1 MQKNNGF
8 ILIWE
13 KEVKELKS
21 VARLWK
27 HERTGAQ
34 LLSCTNADENK
45 VFGVSFRTPPKD
57 STGVAHI
64 LEHSVLCGSK
74 KYPVKEPFVELLKGS
89 LQTFLNAFTFP
100 DKTCYPVASTNLQD
114 FYNLIDVYLD
124 AVFHPNITERTL
136 RQEGWH
142 IEAENSQT
150 PLSYKGVVYN
160 EMKGVYSSP
169 DSLLGEAS
177 QQSLFPDTT
186 YGLDSGGN
194 PEIILELTYD
204 AFKHFHETYYHPSN
218 ARFYF
223 WGDDPED
230 GRLEKLDRV
239 LQEFTARDVDSTIA
253 TQPRFT
259 VPREVEIP
267 YAAAQDDDAPKAMV
281 TINWLFAPT
290 AKTELTLALQI
301 LDHILTGLPGSPLR
315 RALIESGLGEDIAG
329 NGLEC
334 DLKETFYSIGL
345 KGLKPEDVDQ
355 VQTLIFDTLATLVDD
370 GIPSDA
376 VEAAINSV
384 EFDLRE
390 NNSGRFPVGLA
401 IMIRS
406 LSTWLYDE
414 DPLGLLTFENALTAI
429 KNRIAKGEQYFEGLI
444 QEWMIENTHRSMVVL
459 LPDKKLQAHRAKTES
474 ERLAAIKA
482 NLSPEQLDELIRET
496 EALRKAQ
503 EMPDSPED
511 LALIPRLGVKDLP
524 VKNKIIPCEEL
535 QADTT
540 PFFAHALPCSGIV
553 YTELAFDMTP
563 LIGGASRLVPLVP
576 LFGRTLLEMGSKQRD
591 FAELGMYIARK
602 TGGMDTDLLFL
613 TGREHRYPAFLV
625 LSGKATMEKYEDFVH
640 ILREVLLDPK
650 IMDQA
655 RFKQMLLE
663 EKARKE
669 QQLIPAGHSVVS
681 LRLRSAL
688 SPAAC
693 LAEATDGIAYL
704 DSLRDL
710 VERVNNNWESV
721 LEDLEEIRRLLICRA
736 SMLINVTAD
745 SENISEINRHLA
757 AFTRTLPECGYAADS
772 VPPNAVSGFMHS
784 LEFPRGEALLL
795 PSQVNYIGKGANLY
809 SLGYQY
815 HGSVHVIMKHLR
827 MAWLWDRI
835 RVQGG
840 AYGAF
845 CLFERFS
852 GAYAQISYRD
862 PNVENTL
869 KVYDQTADYLRKLSL
884 SATDLESC
892 IVGAIGELDAY
903 LLPDAKGMA
912 SFTRHLTGD
921 TEEIRQK
928 MRDEILSTSLAHF
941 HKFADVLDAVAQQG
955 RVVMLGGTAV
965 EKFAQ
970 SADLVIRKA

>member
-1 MQKNNGF
+1 MRKSHGF
-8 ILIWE
+8 VLMWE
-13 KEVKELKS
+13 KEVEELKS

-34 LLSCTNADENK
+34 LLSCVNADENK

-142 IEAENSQT
+142 IEATSVSE
-150 PLSYKGVVYN
+150 PLTYKGVVYN

-186 YGLDSGGN
+186 YGLDSGGD
-194 PEIILELTYD
+194 PEVILSLTYD
-204 AFKHFHETYYHPSN
+204 AFKNFHETYYHPSN

-223 WGDDPED
+223 WGDDPEEA
-230 GRLEKLDRV
+230 RLEKLNQV
-239 LQEFTARDVDSTIA
+239 LQEFTVREVDSAVA
-253 TQPRFT
+253 TQPRFSK
-259 VPREVEIP
+259 PREVEIP
-267 YAAAQDDDAPKAMV
+267 YAADPDEAAPKAMV
-281 TINWLFAPT
+281 TVNWLFAPT
-290 AKTELTLALQI
+290 AKTELTLAFQM

-329 NGLEC
+329 GGLEC

-345 KGLKPEDVDQ
+345 KGLKPEDADK
-355 VQTLIFDTLATLVDD
+355 VQTLIFDTLTALVDD
-370 GIPSDA
+370 GIPGDA

-384 EFDLRE
+384 EFSLRE
-390 NNSGRFPVGLA
+390 NNTGRFPVGLA
-401 IMIRS
+401 VMIRS

-414 DPLGLLTFENALTAI
+414 SPLGLLAFEDSLRSI
-429 KNRIAKGEQYFEGLI
+429 KARVARKEQFFEGLI
-444 QEWMIENTHRSMVVL
+444 QEWMIENTHRSVVRL
-459 LPDKKLQAHRAKTES
+459 TPDKDLQARREKAEAD
-474 ERLAAIKA
+474 RLAEVKSG
-482 NLSPEQLDELIRET
+482 LTRTRMEELITET
-496 EALRKAQ
+496 EELRKAQ
-503 EMPDSPED
+503 EAPDSPEA
-511 LALIPRLGVKDLP
+511 LAAIPRLGVADLP
-524 VKNKIIPCEEL
+524 RENRIIPLEERR
-535 QADTT
+535 ADGI
-540 PFFAHALPCSGIV
+540 PLFAHALPCSDIV

-576 LFGRTLLEMGSKQRD
+576 LFGRTLLEMGSKRRD

-613 TGREHRYPAFLV
+613 TGRESGHPAFLV
-625 LSGKATMEKYEDFVH
+625 VSGKATMEKYEEFSE
-640 ILREVLLDPK
+640 ILGEVLLESK
-650 IMDQA
+650 AMDRG
-655 RFKQMLLE
+655 RFRQMLLE

-669 QQLIPAGHSVVS
+669 QQLVPAGHSVVS
-681 LRLRSAL
+681 LRLRAAL

-693 LAEATDGIAYL
+693 LAEATDGVNYL
-704 DSLRDL
+704 DSLRAL
-710 VERVNNNWESV
+710 AERVENNWNSV
-721 LEDLEEIRRLLICRA
+721 REDLEEIRRLLVCRQG
-736 SMLINVTAD
+736 LLLNVTAD
-745 SENISEINRHLA
+745 PENMSEVNRHLGMFA
-757 AFTRTLPECGYAADS
+757 QTLPASGYDS
-772 VPPNAVSGFMHS
+772 VPPNAVSAFAREF
-784 LEFPRGEALLL
+784 EFPKGEALIV

-809 SLGYQY
+809 SLGYRY

-827 MAWLWDRI
+827 MAWLWDRV

-845 CLFERFS
+845 CAFERFS
-852 GAYAQISYRD
+852 GAYTQVSYRD

-869 KVYDQTADYLRKLSL
+869 KIYDRTAAYLRKLSL
-884 SATDLESC
+884 SSADLESC

-912 SFTRHLTGD
+912 SFARHLTGD
-921 TEEIRQK
+921 TEEVRRK
-928 MRDEILSTSLAHF
+928 MRDEILSTSVKHF
-941 HKFADVLDAVAQQG
+941 HEFADVLDEAAAKG
-955 RVVMLGGTAV
+955 RIVMLGGSAV
-965 EKFAQ
+965 EEYAK
-970 SADLVIRKA
+970 SAGLDIRKA

>member
-1 MQKNNGF
+1 MQKSHDF
-8 ILIWE
+8 VLIWE

-21 VARLWK
+21 LVRLWK
-27 HERTGAQ
+27 HEETGAQ
-34 LLSCTNADENK
+34 LLSCINADENK

-100 DKTCYPVASTNLQD
+100 DKTCYPVASANLQD

-142 IEAENSQT
+142 IEAENASD

-169 DSLLGEAS
+169 DSLLGETS

-186 YGLDSGGN
+186 YGLDSGGE
-194 PEIILELTYD
+194 PEVILSLTYD
-204 AFKHFHETYYHPSN
+204 AFKNFHETYYHPSN

-223 WGDDPED
+223 WGDDPEE
-230 GRLEKLDRV
+230 GRLERIGRALR
-239 LQEFTARDVDSTIA
+239 EFRFREVDSAIA

-259 VPREVEIP
+259 LPREVEVP
-267 YAAAQDDDAPKAMV
+267 YAADPDETSPKAMV
-281 TINWLFAPT
+281 TLNWLFAPT
-290 AKTELTLALQI
+290 AKTELTLALQM

-329 NGLEC
+329 GGLEC

-345 KGLKPEDVDQ
+345 KGLKPEDANKVEP
-355 VQTLIFDTLATLVDD
+355 LIFDVLAGLVDN

-384 EFDLRE
+384 EFCLRE

-401 IMIRS
+401 VMIRS

-414 DPLGLLTFENALTAI
+414 DPLGLLTFEASLRSI
-429 KNRIAKGEQYFEGLI
+429 KERVARGEQYFEGLI
-444 QEWMIENTHRSMVVL
+444 QQWMLENNHRSVVVL
-459 LPDKKLQAHRAKTES
+459 VPDKGLQARREKAES
-474 ERLAAIKA
+474 ERLAEIKA
-482 NLSPEQLDELIRET
+482 GLTPEQMEALIHET
-496 EALRKAQ
+496 KALRKAQ
-503 EMPDSPED
+503 EAPDSPEA
-511 LALIPRLGVKDLP
+511 LATIPRLGVADLP
-524 VKNKIIPCEEL
+524 AKNRSIPFEER
-535 QADTT
+535 QADGI
-540 PFFAHALPCSGIV
+540 PLFAHALPCSGIV
-553 YTELAFDMTP
+553 YTEAAFDMTP
-563 LIGGASRLVPLVP
+563 LISGASRLVPLVP
-576 LFGRTLLEMGSKQRD
+576 LFGRTLLEMGSKRRD

-602 TGGMDTDLLFL
+602 TGGMDTDIMFL
-613 TGREHRYPAFLV
+613 TGREKGHPALMV
-625 LSGKATMEKYEDFVH
+625 LSGKATMEKYEDFVQ
-640 ILREVLLDPK
+640 ILGEVLLESK
-650 IMDQA
+650 VMDKA
-655 RFKQMLLE
+655 RFRQMLLE

-669 QQLIPAGHSVVS
+669 QQLVPAGHSVVS

-704 DSLRDL
+704 DSLREL
-710 VERVNNNWESV
+710 AKRVDADWESV
-721 LEDLEEIRRLLICRA
+721 LADLEEIRKLLVCR
-736 SMLINVTAD
+736 SSLLLNVTAD
-745 SENISEINRHLA
+745 AENMSEISKRLSGFA
-757 AFTRTLPECGYAADS
+757 QALSKCGYDAGA
-772 VPPNAVSGFMHS
+772 VHPNAVSGFMES
-784 LEFPRGEALLL
+784 LEFPRGEALIV

-809 SLGYQY
+809 ALGYQY

-845 CLFERFS
+845 CAFERFS
-852 GAYAQISYRD
+852 GAYTQVSYRD

-869 KVYDQTADYLRKLSL
+869 KVYDQTAQYLRELSL
-884 SATDLESC
+884 SPSDLESC

-912 SFTRHLTGD
+912 SFARHLTGD
-921 TEEIRQK
+921 SEDIRQK
-928 MRDEILSTSLAHF
+928 MRDEILSTSLKHF
-941 HKFADVLDAVAQQG
+941 HEFADVLDEASAKG
-955 RVVMLGGTAV
+955 RIVMLGGTAV
-965 EKFAQ
+965 EDYAK
-970 SADLVIRKA
+970 SAGLDIRKA